1 MPLRPHVPDE
11 TTRVRL
17 QQFYRSSHDYA
28 HQQSQHNAAYFQ
40 KFADVVTHALPDTTA
55 NVLEVGAGSG
65 EALRPLTEQRSSV
78 RVTALDLSLSSL
90 SNVRQRNP
98 RRVAPLLGDALA
110 LPVRDKS
117 FDAVVCFE
125 VIEHLPDVAAAVAEM
140 LRVLKRPGHLI
151 FGLPNHASLW
161 TPLEDI
167 LLGRTR
173 LAFGVDGR
181 RGALHW
187 WARNLR
193 MSMAKRMCQWQPKT
207 AHFWQLKTAH
217 FGERAVGRS
226 GRSPGDAHRACW
238 AGRRERSDRRPGQHA
253 PRRCGAGGHV
263 ATPSRCSSD
272 AVLSQC

>member
-193 MSMAKRMCQWQPKT
+193 MSMAKRMTTSDTFLYREPVLEGVT
-207 AHFWQLKTAH
+207 
-217 FGERAVGRS
+217 GGD
-226 GRSPGDAHRACW
+226 GDAVYYCCPLDLIRHLRRRGARLVETSAHRRF
-238 AGRRERSDRRPGQHA
+238 GRPGWLL
-253 PRRCGAGGHV
+253 
-263 ATPSRCSSD
+263 PSEFQGSS
-272 AVLSQC
+272 VLAWTID

>member
-1 MPLRPHVPDE
+1 MGGTAALA
-11 TTRVRL
+11 
-17 QQFYRSSHDYA
+17 RS
-28 HQQSQHNAAYFQ
+28 
-40 KFADVVTHALPDTTA
+40 
-55 NVLEVGAGSG
+55 VLEHGIPMVGEG
-65 EALRPLTEQRSSV
+65 
-78 RVTALDLSLSSL
+78 SLSSL

-125 VIEHLPDVAAAVAEM
+125 VIEHLPDVVAAVAEM

-193 MSMAKRMCQWQPKT
+193 MSMAKRMTTSDTFLYREPVLEGVT
-207 AHFWQLKTAH
+207 
-217 FGERAVGRS
+217 G
-226 GRSPGDAHRACW
+226 GDGDVVYYRCPLDLIRHLRPRGARLVETSAHRRF
-238 AGRRERSDRRPGQHA
+238 GRPGWLL
-253 PRRCGAGGHV
+253 
-263 ATPSRCSSD
+263 PSEF
-272 AVLSQC
+272 